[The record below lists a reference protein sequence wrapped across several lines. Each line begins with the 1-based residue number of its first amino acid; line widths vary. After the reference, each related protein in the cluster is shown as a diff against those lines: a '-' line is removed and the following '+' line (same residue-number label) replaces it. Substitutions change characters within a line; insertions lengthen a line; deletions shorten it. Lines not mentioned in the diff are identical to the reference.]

1 MSESIEQDLT
11 PPQNVEIP
19 DQLPLL
25 PVRDIVVFP
34 YMVLPLFVGREMSI
48 KAIEAALAGNRMIFL
63 ATQKALDVEN
73 PTPDD
78 IHTIGTVGI
87 IMRMLKLPDERIK
100 ILVQGLSK
108 AKISGYIQTE
118 PYYSVRIEKIN
129 ETKAATSTL
138 ESEAV
143 MRTVKEQIE
152 RIVSLG
158 KVLIPDVMVVI
169 ENLEDPGRLAD
180 MIASNLG
187 LKVEV
192 TQSVLEITDPLKR
205 LRQISEILA
214 KEIEVLSMQQK
225 IQAQAKGEMDKTQ
238 REYFLREQLKAIQK
252 ELGELDE
259 RAEEV
264 AEFRKRVKDAK
275 MPEKVLKE
283 TEKQLK
289 RLEKMHPDTAE
300 SATVR
305 TYLEWMVELPWS
317 KKSKD
322 NLDLRAANKV
332 LNEDHYDLEK
342 VKERILEYLAV
353 RKLKEKMKGPIL
365 CFVGPPGVGKT
376 SLGKSIARALGR
388 EFVRI
393 SLGGVRDEAEIRGH
407 RRTYV
412 GALPGRMIQGMKQA
426 GTSNPVFM
434 LDEIDKVGMDFRGDP
449 SAALLEVL
457 DPEQNNTF
465 TDHYLGVPF
474 DLSEVMF
481 ITTANLIDP
490 ILPALRDRMEV
501 IEIPGYTEEE
511 KLGIAQRYLI
521 PRQLNEHG
529 ITEKHV
535 KIVEAAIRQIIIH
548 YTREA
553 GVRNLEREIANVMRK
568 VAKKVAEGK
577 GLGFPVNAGNLHKYL
592 GVPKFV
598 PESELEKDEIGVA
611 TGLAWTEAGGDVLYI
626 EATVMKGKGA
636 LTLTGHLGDVMK
648 ESAQAALSYVRSRE
662 KTLGIN
668 PDMFTKQDLHIH
680 VPAGAIPKDGPSA
693 GITMATAIASAMAQV
708 PTRRDLAMTG
718 EITLRGRVLPIG
730 GLKEKILAA
739 KRARLTCVILPKR
752 NKKDL
757 DEIPKHIL
765 KGIQLVFA
773 DTMDDVMRVALRRRP
788 PVKRRR
794 AGRSPRRNRR
804 NRCPASRNRGEPSK
818 PHTHDQPH
826 PRRPP
831 TGRIS
836 MTLSV
841 RAQTS
846 STIREFDLI
855 RALKKRYATTSARIV
870 RGIGDDAAVI
880 SSGRNRYL
888 LTTDLLAEGIHF
900 DLRTAAFSRHRVS
913 GRNRQ
918 S

>member
-1 MSESIEQDLT
+1 MTEPNEQELQ

-19 DQLPLL
+19 SQLPLL

-34 YMVLPLFVGREMSI
+34 YMVLPLFVGRDMSI

-73 PTPDD
+73 PTPEE

-100 ILVQGLSK
+100 ILVQGVAK
-108 AKISGYIQTE
+108 ARIAKYIQTD
-118 PYYSVRIEKIN
+118 PYYSVKIDKLPD
-129 ETKAATSTL
+129 TKPASTSL
-138 ESEAV
+138 EAEAV

-169 ENLEDPGRLAD
+169 ENLEEPGRLAD
-180 MIASNLG
+180 MVASNLG
-187 LKVEV
+187 LKVDV
-192 TQSVLEITDPLKR
+192 TQAVLESIDPIQR
-205 LRQISEILA
+205 LRQVSEILG

-264 AEFRKRVKDAK
+264 TEFRKRIKDSA
-275 MPEKVLKE
+275 MPDKVLKE
-283 TEKQLK
+283 AEKQLK

-300 SATVR
+300 SSTVR

-317 KKSKD
+317 KRSKD
-322 NLDLRAANKV
+322 NLDLKAAAAV

-412 GALPGRMIQGMKQA
+412 GALPGRIIQGMKQA

-434 LDEIDKVGMDFRGDP
+434 LDEVDKVGMDFRGDP

-457 DPEQNNTF
+457 DPEQNNAF

-474 DLSEVMF
+474 DLTEVMF
-481 ITTANLIDP
+481 ITTSNLIDP
-490 ILPALRDRMEV
+490 ILPALRDRMEI

-511 KLGIAQRYLI
+511 KLGIAQKYLI
-521 PRQLNEHG
+521 PRQLEEHG
-529 ITEKHV
+529 ITGKHV
-535 KIVEAAIRQIIIH
+535 RIDEAALRNIIAH

-577 GLGFPVNAGNLHKYL
+577 GQGFPIDQTNLQKYL
-592 GVPKFV
+592 GVPKYV
-598 PESELEKDEIGVA
+598 PEAELEKDEIGVA

-626 EATVMKGKGA
+626 EATIMKGKGQ

-662 KTLGIN
+662 KTLHID
-668 PDMFTKQDLHIH
+668 PDMFSTQDLHIH

-693 GITMATAIASAMAQV
+693 GITMATAIASALSGI

-718 EITLRGRVLPIG
+718 EITLRGRVLAIG

-739 KRARLTCVILPKR
+739 KRAKLTTVILPRR

-757 DEIPKHIL
+757 EEIPKHIL
-765 KGIQLVFA
+765 KGIQLSFA
-773 DTMDDVMRVALRRRP
+773 DTMDDVMKIALRRSASAAP
-788 PVKRRR
+788 AKKRSSPSTALTRSKSAPSGRR
-794 AGRSPRRNRR
+794 KR
-804 NRCPASRNRGEPSK
+804 
-818 PHTHDQPH
+818 D
-826 PRRPP
+826 
-831 TGRIS
+831 GRIQEIPT
-836 MTLSV
+836 TLMP
-841 RAQTS
+841 RQ
-846 STIREFDLI
+846 
-855 RALKKRYATTSARIV
+855 
-870 RGIGDDAAVI
+870 
-880 SSGRNRYL
+880 
-888 LTTDLLAEGIHF
+888 
-900 DLRTAAFSRHRVS
+900 FSRID
-913 GRNRQ
+913 
-918 S
+918 

>member
-118 PYYSVRIEKIN
+118 PYYSVRIDKIN
-129 ETKAATSTL
+129 ETKAAGSTL

-192 TQSVLEITDPLKR
+192 TQSVLEITEPLKR

-322 NLDLRAANKV
+322 NLDLKSAQKV

-376 SLGKSIARALGR
+376 SLGKSIPRALGR
-388 EFVRI
+388 EIVRI

-426 GTSNPVFM
+426 GTNNPVFM

-457 DPEQNNTF
+457 DPEQNSTF

-490 ILPALRDRMEV
+490 ILPALRDRMEI

-535 KIVEAAIRQIIIH
+535 KIAEPAIRQIIVH

-611 TGLAWTEAGGDVLYI
+611 TGLAWTESGGDVLYI
-626 EATVMKGKGA
+626 EATVMKGKGV

-662 KTLGIN
+662 KSLGIN

-693 GITMATAIASAMAQV
+693 GITMATAIASALAQV
-708 PTRRDLAMTG
+708 PARRDLAMTG

-739 KRARLTCVILPKR
+739 KRARLTAVILPKR

-773 DTMDDVMRVALRRRP
+773 DTMDDVMKVALRRRVTTKKKMGQP
-788 PVKRRR
+788 QAPQQAPKTV
-794 AGRSPRRNRR
+794 
-804 NRCPASRNRGEPSK
+804 SRIEK
-818 PHTHDQPH
+818 
-826 PRRPP
+826 PRRPEP
-831 TGRIS
+831 TTHAR
-836 MTLSV
+836 
-841 RAQTS
+841 
-846 STIREFDLI
+846 
-855 RALKKRYATTSARIV
+855 SAARPQ
-870 RGIGDDAAVI
+870 A
-880 SSGRNRYL
+880 
-888 LTTDLLAEGIHF
+888 
-900 DLRTAAFSRHRVS
+900 SRQPR
-913 GRNRQ
+913 
-918 S
+918 

>member
-1 MSESIEQDLT
+1 MSDSIEQDLT

-108 AKISGYIQTE
+108 AKVSGYIQTE
-118 PYYSVRIEKIN
+118 PYYSVRIDKI
-129 ETKAATSTL
+129 EESKPVSSAL

-192 TQSVLEITDPLKR
+192 TQAVLEITDPLKR

-214 KEIEVLSMQQK
+214 KEIDVLSMQQK

-264 AEFRKRVKDAK
+264 AEFRKRVKDSK

-283 TEKQLK
+283 AEKQLK

-322 NLDLRAANKV
+322 NLDLKAAAKV

-426 GTSNPVFM
+426 GTNNPVFM

-457 DPEQNNTF
+457 DPEQNSTF

-521 PRQLNEHG
+521 PRQLSEHG

-535 KIVEAAIRQIIIH
+535 RIAEPAIRQIITN

-577 GLGFPVNAGNLHKYL
+577 GLGFPVNPANLHKYL
-592 GVPKFV
+592 GVPKYL

-626 EATVMKGKGA
+626 EATVMKGKGQ

-668 PDMFTKQDLHIH
+668 PDMFSKQDLHIH

-693 GITMATAIASAMAQV
+693 GITMATAIASAMAQI
-708 PTRRDLAMTG
+708 PARRDLAMTG

-739 KRARLTCVILPKR
+739 KRAQLTTVILPKR

-773 DTMDDVMRVALRRRP
+773 DTMDDVMRVALRRTP
-788 PVKRRR
+788 R
-794 AGRSPRRNRR
+794 ATRS
-804 NRCPASRNRGEPSK
+804 
-818 PHTHDQPH
+818 
-826 PRRPP
+826 
-831 TGRIS
+831 TGRPQAPQQTQKRVAKNHKSRRIDR
-836 MTLSV
+836 TV
-841 RAQTS
+841 HAQ
-846 STIREFDLI
+846 
-855 RALKKRYATTSARIV
+855 SAIM
-870 RGIGDDAAVI
+870 AH
-880 SSGRNRYL
+880 SH
-888 LTTDLLAEGIHF
+888 E
-900 DLRTAAFSRHRVS
+900 
-913 GRNRQ
+913 
-918 S
+918 

>member
-78 IHTIGTVGI
+78 IHAIGTVGI

-108 AKISGYIQTE
+108 AKISGYIQTD
-118 PYYSVRIEKIN
+118 PYYSVRIDKIN
-129 ETKAATSTL
+129 EAKAAASTL

-192 TQSVLEITDPLKR
+192 TQSVLEITEPLKR

-322 NLDLRAANKV
+322 NLDLRAAHKV

-490 ILPALRDRMEV
+490 ILPALRDRMEI

-535 KIVEAAIRQIIIH
+535 KNAEPAIRQIILH

-611 TGLAWTEAGGDVLYI
+611 TGLAWTESGGDVLYI

-739 KRARLTCVILPKR
+739 KRARLTAVILPKR

-773 DTMDDVMRVALRRRP
+773 DTMDDVMKVALRRRASTKKKAGQP
-788 PVKRRR
+788 QAPQESSKPVSRVEKSRR
-794 AGRSPRRNRR
+794 AERTAHARSSP
-804 NRCPASRNRGEPSK
+804 
-818 PHTHDQPH
+818 
-826 PRRPP
+826 
-831 TGRIS
+831 
-836 MTLSV
+836 
-841 RAQTS
+841 
-846 STIREFDLI
+846 
-855 RALKKRYATTSARIV
+855 TSAYPRP
-870 RGIGDDAAVI
+870 
-880 SSGRNRYL
+880 
-888 LTTDLLAEGIHF
+888 H
-900 DLRTAAFSRHRVS
+900 
-913 GRNRQ
+913 
-918 S
+918 

>member
-1 MSESIEQDLT
+1 MTSE
-11 PPQNVEIP
+11 QNEPDVQNLETP

-48 KAIEAALAGNRMIFL
+48 KAIEAALAGDRMIFL

-73 PTPDD
+73 PKPED
-78 IHTIGTVGI
+78 IHQVGTIGI

-100 ILVQGLSK
+100 ILVQGL
-108 AKISGYIQTE
+108 AKGKVQDYIQTE
-118 PYYSVRIEKIN
+118 PYYSVRITKMA
-129 ETKAATSTL
+129 ETKPAASL
-138 ESEAV
+138 EAEAV

-152 RIVSLG
+152 KIVGLG
-158 KVLIPDVMVVI
+158 KVLMPDVMVVI

-180 MIASNLG
+180 MVASNLG

-192 TQSVLEITDPLKR
+192 TQAVLEIEDPVAR
-205 LRQISEILA
+205 LRRVSEILS
-214 KEIEVLSMQQK
+214 KEVEVLSMQQK

-264 AEFRKRVKDAK
+264 AEFRKRIKDAK
-275 MPEKVLKE
+275 MSEKVFKE
-283 TEKQLK
+283 CEKQLK

-322 NLDLRAANKV
+322 NLDIKAAAKV
-332 LNEDHYDLEK
+332 LDEDHYDLEK

-353 RKLKEKMKGPIL
+353 RKLKDKMKGPIL

-412 GALPGRMIQGMKQA
+412 GALPGRIIQGIKQA

-434 LDEIDKVGMDFRGDP
+434 MDEVDKVGMDFRGDP

-457 DPEQNNTF
+457 DPEQNHAF
-465 TDHYLGVPF
+465 SDHYLGVPF

-481 ITTANLIDP
+481 ITTANLMDP
-490 ILPALRDRMEV
+490 ILSALRDRMEI

-511 KLGIAQRYLI
+511 KLGIAQKYLI
-521 PRQLNEHG
+521 PRQLKEHG
-529 ITEKHV
+529 ITEEHIQIATPALHQ
-535 KIVEAAIRQIIIH
+535 IVSH

-577 GLGFPVNAGNLHKYL
+577 VQCYTITPTNLNKYL
-592 GVPKFV
+592 GVTKFQ
-598 PESELEKDEIGVA
+598 PEAEQEKDEIGVG
-611 TGLAWTEAGGDVLYI
+611 TGLAWTETGGDVLYI
-626 EATVMKGKGA
+626 EATSMKGKGQ

-662 KTLGIN
+662 TLLGIN
-668 PDMFTKQDLHIH
+668 PDIFSKTDIHIH

-693 GITMATAIASAMAQV
+693 GITMATALASLLSNIPV
-708 PTRRDLAMTG
+708 RRDVAMTG
-718 EITLRGRVLPIG
+718 EVTLRGRVLPIG

-739 KRARLTCVILPKR
+739 KRAKLSTVILPTR
-752 NKKDL
+752 NEKDL
-757 DEIPKHIL
+757 EEIPKHL
-765 KGIQLVFA
+765 LRGIKFVFA
-773 DTMDDVMRVALRRRP
+773 ETMDDVIKAALRRSSPPKQVRVNGRAPTDRP
-788 PVKRRR
+788 RARRKSSRTLPRKR
-794 AGRSPRRNRR
+794 GSRSRPLA
-804 NRCPASRNRGEPSK
+804 PA
-818 PHTHDQPH
+818 
-826 PRRPP
+826 
-831 TGRIS
+831 
-836 MTLSV
+836 V
-841 RAQTS
+841 
-846 STIREFDLI
+846 
-855 RALKKRYATTSARIV
+855 
-870 RGIGDDAAVI
+870 
-880 SSGRNRYL
+880 
-888 LTTDLLAEGIHF
+888 
-900 DLRTAAFSRHRVS
+900 
-913 GRNRQ
+913 
-918 S
+918 